1 MIEKSRLTLIITVVA
16 VCIASP
22 AFAQS
27 FDSSDGTG
35 NSLPTYYGPH
45 GGLHRGTATQNKGS
59 LFVRTASMLSQW
71 CRAQL
76 DSIDLR
82 S

>member
-1 MIEKSRLTLIITVVA
+1 MIEKSRLMFIITVVA

-45 GGLHRGTATQNKGS
+45 GGLHRGTATQNERVI
-59 LFVRTASMLSQW
+59 VRQNGLNAFAMVP
-71 CRAQL
+71 R
-76 DSIDLR
+76 SIRFDRLT
-82 S
+82 